1 MFRPIGYDSLMER
14 AEPKPRE
21 NLDRRLVESD
31 LFVADELIAR
41 AELPPSGAISGH
53 KLVITFAGAFDFQV
67 GRSATWVDPS
77 RLLFASPG
85 ESYVDH
91 HVVPG
96 VGHCSVILT
105 PSDGAADEIWVD
117 ADAQFTQRV
126 RGCSLQVQMLTQM
139 LRRADEPLAAQELGL
154 SIMEASLS
162 DARRVT
168 SVDRSCVRRAKQVL
182 QDCPDGRLSLTQI
195 AGELGVSAIHLT
207 QSFKRSEGMP
217 LYRYQTLL
225 RLVRALEKLP
235 EREDITDLAFE
246 LGFSS
251 HSHFTAVF
259 RSELGM
265 TPSLY
270 RSQARTGGSRVA
282 AA

>member
-1 MFRPIGYDSLMER
+1 MRQADPT
-14 AEPKPRE
+14 PRE
-21 NLDRRLVESD
+21 NLDRRLVECN
-31 LFVADELIAR
+31 LFAADELIAR
-41 AELPPSGAISGH
+41 AELPPSGDISGR

-96 VGHCSVILT
+96 VGHSSVILT
-105 PSDGAADEIWVD
+105 PDEEAIDELWKE
-117 ADAQFTQRV
+117 AGAQFDKRV
-126 RGCSLQVQMLTQM
+126 RACPLQVQMLTQL
-139 LRRADEPLAAQELGL
+139 LRRAEEPLAAEELGL
-154 SIMEASLS
+154 SIIEASLT
-162 DARRVT
+162 DERRVT
-168 SVDRSCVRRAKQVL
+168 TSDPRCVRKAKQML
-182 QDCPDGRLSLTQI
+182 QDCPDGRLSLTEI
-195 AGELGVSAIHLT
+195 AEGIGVSAIHLT

-225 RLVRALEKLP
+225 RLGRALEKLP

-251 HSHFTAVF
+251 HSHFTAAF
-259 RSELGM
+259 RSEVGM
-265 TPSLY
+265 TPSHF
-270 RSQARTGGSRVA
+270 RAQARSGAPA
-282 AA
+282 AAA

>member
-1 MFRPIGYDSLMER
+1 MLVPISYDRAMRP
-14 AEPKPRE
+14 AEPTPRE
-21 NLDRRLVESD
+21 NLSRQLVESD
-31 LFVADELIAR
+31 LFAAEELIAR
-41 AELPPSGAISGH
+41 AELPPSGNISGR

-67 GRSATWVDPS
+67 GQSATWVDPS

-96 VGHCSVILT
+96 VGHSSVILT
-105 PSDGAADEIWVD
+105 PDEEVIDEVWEN
-117 ADAQFTQRV
+117 AEAQFARRV
-126 RGCSLQVQMLTQM
+126 RACPLQVQMLVQL
-139 LRRADEPLAAQELGL
+139 LRRAEEPLTAQELGI
-154 SIMEASLS
+154 SIMESSLS

-168 SVDRSCVRRAKQVL
+168 SIDPSCVRRAKHAL
-182 QDCPDGRLSLTQI
+182 QDCPDGRVSLSEI
-195 AGELGVSAIHLT
+195 ADDLGVSAIHLT

-225 RLVRALEKLP
+225 RLGRALERLP

-265 TPSLY
+265 TPSSY
-270 RSQARTGGSRVA
+270 RAQARVGATA
-282 AA
+282 AAA

>member
-1 MFRPIGYDSLMER
+1 MLRPIGYDPQMRQMDEI
-14 AEPKPRE
+14 PRE
-21 NLDRRLVESD
+21 NATRRLVESD
-31 LFVADELIAR
+31 LFVADELVAR
-41 AELPPSGAISGH
+41 AELPPRGDIKGR
-53 KLVITFAGAFDFQV
+53 KLVVTFAGAFDFQV
-67 GRSATWVDPS
+67 GQSATWVDPS

-96 VGHCSVILT
+96 TGHSSVILT
-105 PSDGAADEIWVD
+105 PAHETVDEMWID
-117 ADAQFTQRV
+117 ADRQFERRV
-126 RGCSLQVQMLTQM
+126 RGCPLQVQMLAQL

-154 SIMEASLS
+154 AIMEHSLS
-162 DARRVT
+162 DARPVASIDQR
-168 SVDRSCVRRAKQVL
+168 CARRAKEML
-182 QDCPDGRLSLTQI
+182 QDCPEGRLSLSEI
-195 AGELGVSAIHLT
+195 AADLDVSAIHLT

-225 RLVRALEKLP
+225 RLGRALELLP
-235 EREDITDLAFE
+235 EQEDITDLAFE

-265 TPSLY
+265 TPSQF
-270 RSQARTGGSRVA
+270 RSQAREGSVRA

>member
-1 MFRPIGYDSLMER
+1 MLRPIGYDPQVRPGQEI
-14 AEPKPRE
+14 KRE
-21 NLDRRLVESD
+21 NSTRRLVESE
-31 LFVADELIAR
+31 LFVADELVAR
-41 AELPPSGAISGH
+41 AELPPRGDISGR
-53 KLVITFAGAFDFQV
+53 KLVVTFAGAFDFQV

-96 VGHCSVILT
+96 TGHSSVILT
-105 PSDGAADEIWVD
+105 PSEETVDEMWTD
-117 ADAQFTQRV
+117 AEAQFARRV
-126 RGCSLQVQMLTQM
+126 RGCPLQVQMLAQL
-139 LRRADEPLAAQELGL
+139 LRRSEEPLAAQELGL
-154 SIMEASLS
+154 AIMEHSLA
-162 DARRVT
+162 DARPVVGIDPR
-168 SVDRSCVRRAKQVL
+168 CARRAKETL
-182 QDCPDGRLSLTQI
+182 QDCPEGRLSLSEI
-195 AGELGVSAIHLT
+195 AADLGVTPIHLT

-225 RLVRALEKLP
+225 RLGRALEKLP
-235 EREDITDLAFE
+235 EQDDITDLAFE

-265 TPSLY
+265 TPSQY
-270 RSQARTGGSRVA
+270 RAQAREGSVRA

>member
-1 MFRPIGYDSLMER
+1 MLLSIGYDREMR
-14 AEPKPRE
+14 PADPAPRE
-21 NLDRRLVESD
+21 NLTRQLVESG
-31 LFVADELIAR
+31 LFAAEELIAR
-41 AELPPSGAISGH
+41 AELPPSGDISGR

-67 GRSATWVDPS
+67 GQSATWVDPS

-96 VGHCSVILT
+96 VGHSSVILT
-105 PSDGAADEIWVD
+105 PGQEVIDEIWED
-117 ADAQFTQRV
+117 AGDQFAKRV
-126 RGCSLQVQMLTQM
+126 RACPLRVQMLTQL
-139 LRRADEPLAAQELGL
+139 LRRAEEPLAAQELGI
-154 SIMEASLS
+154 SIMETSLS

-168 SVDRSCVRRAKQVL
+168 SVDPRCVRRAKEAL
-182 QDCPDGRLSLTQI
+182 QDCPDGRVSLSDI
-195 AGELGVSAIHLT
+195 ASDLGVSAVHLT

-225 RLVRALEKLP
+225 RLGRALERLP

-265 TPSLY
+265 TPSSY
-270 RSQARTGGSRVA
+270 RAQARVGATA
-282 AA
+282 AAA